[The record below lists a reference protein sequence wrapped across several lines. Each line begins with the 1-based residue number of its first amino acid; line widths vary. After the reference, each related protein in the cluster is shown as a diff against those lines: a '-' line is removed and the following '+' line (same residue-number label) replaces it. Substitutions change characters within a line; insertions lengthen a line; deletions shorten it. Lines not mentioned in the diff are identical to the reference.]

1 MGRKRGQTGPV
12 PARNPDLYTGAAHYY
27 VQGRMGYPPE
37 LADRLADA
45 LGLDGTGRL
54 LDVGCGPGSLT
65 LLLADRFESVIGIDA
80 DPGMLAEAAR
90 LGEHAGVRN
99 VGWRQLYAE
108 DLPADLGTFGVI
120 TFAQS
125 FHWMDRERV
134 ARIASGMLEPGGA
147 CVHVHATTHRGIP
160 AEQDLPFPE
169 PPHAAL
175 TDLTDRFISRDRGPQ
190 YRVPP
195 DVASD
200 EEARA
205 YAAAGMRR
213 HDRFEVPAPIATRTV
228 DEVLAAIYSLSSSTP
243 HLFGDQQAAF
253 DAEARR
259 LLLAASPSGL
269 FSEVRRPV
277 AVDIW
282 RP

>member
-1 MGRKRGQTGPV
+1 MTK
-12 PARNPDLYTGAAHYY
+12 RNPDLYTGAARYY
-27 VQGRMGYPPE
+27 AQGRMAYPVE
-37 LADRLADA
+37 LADQLSDY

-65 LLLADRFESVIGIDA
+65 LLLAGRFESALGVDA
-80 DPGMLAEAAR
+80 DAGMLAEAER
-90 LGEHAGVRN
+90 LAQAAGVPN

-108 DLPADLGTFGVI
+108 DLPAGLGSFRVI

-125 FHWMDRERV
+125 FHWMDRDRV
-134 ARIASGMLEPGGA
+134 AGIASGMLDAGGA

-160 AEQDLPFPE
+160 TEQDLPYPE
-169 PPHAAL
+169 PPHDELA
-175 TDLTDRFISRDRGPQ
+175 DLTDRYITRDRGPQ

-195 DVASD
+195 DVTAD
-200 EEARA
+200 TEARA
-205 YAAAGMRR
+205 YAGAGMSR
-213 HDRFEVPAPIATRTV
+213 HAQFEVTAPVETRTV
-228 DEVLAAIYSLSSSTP
+228 DEVLAALYSLSSSTP

-253 DAEARR
+253 DAAARQ
-259 LLLAASPSGL
+259 LLLATSPSGR
-269 FSEVRRPV
+269 FSEVRRRV

>member
-1 MGRKRGQTGPV
+1 V

-27 VQGRMGYPPE
+27 TQGRMAYPPE
-37 LADRLADA
+37 LADRLTEA

-65 LLLADRFESVIGIDA
+65 LVVADRFASVVGIDA
-80 DPGMLAEAAR
+80 DAGMLAEADR
-90 LGEHAGVRN
+90 LAQEAGVRN
-99 VGWRQLYAE
+99 VRWRQLYAE
-108 DLPADLGTFGVI
+108 DLPADLGTFRVI

-125 FHWMDRERV
+125 CHWMDREQV
-134 ARIASGMLEPGGA
+134 ARIAAGMLEPDGA

-160 AEQDLPFPE
+160 AEQDLPYPE
-169 PPHAAL
+169 PPHAEL
-175 TDLTDRFISRDRGPQ
+175 TDLTDRFITSHRGPQ
-190 YRVPP
+190 YRIPP
-195 DVASD
+195 DVAAE

-228 DEVLAAIYSLSSSTP
+228 DEVLAALYSLSSSTP
-243 HLFGDQQAAF
+243 HLFGDRQAAF

-259 LLLAASPSGL
+259 LLLATSPSGL